1 MRDSDLEVLLRRAL
15 KSDKTPHARL
25 VERVTY
31 QWIKKEEEEMNK
43 AARISIKTIAVAA
56 VLVAILAGSALAA
69 LNLLKPGEVAKS
81 VGDNA
86 LSAAFESKD
95 TLVINKTQTSGDY
108 ALTLMGLV
116 SGKDLS
122 DLPFTGEG
130 VLPERSYA
138 VVAIRRADGGSVTTE
153 ESTALYMSP
162 LVKGLKPWMVNI
174 NTMNGGYSEIA
185 KDGVTYRIV
194 ECNDVAMFADKGLYL
209 CVSDTESFSKDAFD
223 YSDETGEIS
232 PRADYK
238 GVNALFKLPIDPSK
252 ADPAKAVEYLK
263 WIEYDDAPSVAESAI
278 TPAPGEAAPEFTITK
293 DK

>member
-1 MRDSDLEVLLRRAL
+1 MRDSDLDVLLRRAL
-15 KSDKTPHARL
+15 KREGAPHARL
-25 VERVTY
+25 VEQVTY

-43 AARISIKTIAVAA
+43 AARISIKTIALAA
-56 VLVAILAGSALAA
+56 VLVAVLAGSALAA
-69 LNLLKPGEVAKS
+69 LNLLKPGEVAKRA
-81 VGDNA
+81 GDIA

-95 TLVINKTQTSGDY
+95 ALMIDETLTSGDY

-116 SGKDLS
+116 SGRDLS

-153 ESTALYMSP
+153 ESASLYMSP

-174 NTMNGGYSEIA
+174 NTMNGAYSEIA
-185 KDGVTYRIV
+185 KDGVVYRIV
-194 ECNDVAMFADKGLYL
+194 ECDDVAMFADKDLYL
-209 CVSDTESFSKDAFD
+209 CVSDTVAFSRDAFD
-223 YSDETGEIS
+223 YSNETGEIS

-238 GVNALFKLPIDPSK
+238 GVNALFKLPMDPSK
-252 ADPAKAVEYLK
+252 ADPAKAAEYLK
-263 WIEYDDAPSVAESAI
+263 QIRYDDAPSDTESMV
-278 TPAPGEAAPEFTITK
+278 TPAPGESVPELTITK